1 VTIDFLADHGRV
13 ISSFPCSYMGL
24 PLHVKKLSRSAFQQ
38 LIQKIGD
45 KLSGWKRNF
54 LSYPGW
60 ELMVKTMLS
69 TMTTYFL
76 TIYKMPKWGI
86 QKIDKFRKSFLG
98 KDSDNI
104 KGGHCLVNWQTCLR
118 PRNLGGLGIKDLDKF
133 SRAFRLHWMWH
144 K

>member
-1 VTIDFLADHGRV
+1 
-13 ISSFPCSYMGL
+13 MGL
-24 PLHVKKLSRSAFQQ
+24 PLHVKKNYLGLHFSSSF
-38 LIQKIGD
+38 KKKGD

-54 LSYPGW
+54 LSYPGR

-76 TIYKMPKWGI
+76 TIYKTPKWGI

-104 KGGHCLVNWQTCLR
+104 KGGHCLVN
-118 PRNLGGLGIKDLDKF
+118 
-133 SRAFRLHWMWH
+133 
-144 K
+144 